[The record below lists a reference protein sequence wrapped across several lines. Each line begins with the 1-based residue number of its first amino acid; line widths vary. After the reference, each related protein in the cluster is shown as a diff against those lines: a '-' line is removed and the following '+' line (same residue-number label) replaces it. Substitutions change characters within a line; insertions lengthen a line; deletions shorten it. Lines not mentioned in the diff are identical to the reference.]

1 MKPNLVTDGYEW
13 TTGYINAW
21 NGYYNGS
28 KELNSSINNIVPYSD
43 SWYRELARRS
53 QDPSLERVRINDAGK
68 YEYFGNTDWT
78 KAFYK
83 DVNYSHEHNLSI
95 SGGGKN
101 ADYYVS
107 GRFYDQDGIY
117 RVGDE
122 RYKQYNVRAK
132 GNVRIRPWLRL
143 NNNMD
148 FAVVDYH
155 QPMLYYSNQL
165 VPRMI
170 EHSGQP
176 VSLITNPDGTW
187 TYAAVLN
194 GYAGFAEGTSY
205 QQEDKFTLKDKLGV
219 EIDLVKDVLKVSGD
233 LSYLYSRNTR
243 ERVTNMY
250 TGYTGPSP
258 TYGQRKPG
266 QHARKRP
273 LRHELHFEQ
282 HLRRIYPQA
291 WRRPFAQVAGRL
303 EPREEKVPYAD
314 YQARR
319 AYRAFET
326 EFRPDGRRDER
337 PCGRGL
343 RLELCRC
350 FLPRE
355 LWLQGPVPCRVQLP
369 LRRVVEVPR
378 EFEVGFL
385 PLGLGGLAPL
395 GGKVHGLV

>member
-1 MKPNLVTDGYEW
+1 MDLC
-13 TTGYINAW
+13 
-21 NGYYNGS
+21 
-28 KELNSSINNIVPYSD
+28 
-43 SWYRELARRS
+43 RRA
-53 QDPSLERVRINDAGK
+53 ER
-68 YEYFGNTDWT
+68 
-78 KAFYK
+78 
-83 DVNYSHEHNLSI
+83 LC
-95 SGGGKN
+95 
-101 ADYYVS
+101 
-107 GRFYDQDGIY
+107 RF
-117 RVGDE
+117 RRGDE
-122 RYKQYNVRAK
+122 LPAGGQIHAQGQAGCRDRPRQGRAQ
-132 GNVRIRPWLRL
+132 GLRRP
-143 NNNMD
+143 
-148 FAVVDYH
+148 
-155 QPMLYYSNQL
+155 L
-165 VPRMI
+165 VPLFTQHAR
-170 EHSGQP
+170 
-176 VSLITNPDGTW
+176 
-187 TYAAVLN
+187 
-194 GYAGFAEGTSY
+194 AGDQHVYG
-205 QQEDKFTLKDKLGV
+205 
-219 EIDLVKDVLKVSGD
+219 
-233 LSYLYSRNTR
+233 LYRP
-243 ERVTNMY
+243 RVHHH
-250 TGYTGPSP
+250 
-258 TYGQRKPG
+258 GQRKPG

-314 YQARR
+314 HQARR

-355 LWLQGPVPCRVQLP
+355 LWLQGPVPCRVQLS